1 MTETKLRSMSATV
14 YARTFDNR
22 EIYILKSYET
32 IVAAYYPI
40 ANAIYLGPKYDCSQ
54 TTMKHVRA
62 FFSDYASITVSI
74 PDLRKQIEGMSF
86 DGEYRCIELD
96 GFEFNAYTC
105 SQSQLTDMLWRSQ
118 N

>member
-1 MTETKLRSMSATV
+1 MNTKQLRHMSATV

-22 EIYILKSYET
+22 EIYMLISYET

-74 PDLRKQIEGMSF
+74 PDMRKQIEDMSF

-96 GFEFNAYTC
+96 GVEFNAYTC
-105 SQSQLTDMLWRSQ
+105 SQSQLTDMMWRSKS
-118 N
+118 